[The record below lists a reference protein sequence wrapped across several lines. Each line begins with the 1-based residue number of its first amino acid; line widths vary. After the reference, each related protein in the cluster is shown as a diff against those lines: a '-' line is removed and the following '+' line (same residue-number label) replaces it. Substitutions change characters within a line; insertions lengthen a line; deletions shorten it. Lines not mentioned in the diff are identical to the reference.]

1 MKKAV
6 VKKAVMKKAVVKKVE
21 QYGDG
26 RDAVRQAPDEA
37 EFERRLGALLDGYAG
52 ELPGPGEDLVTGGM
66 VRGRRMRVRRRA
78 LWGAATVVCAGVVA
92 GGAALGAGPRGGPA
106 AQADGVTIPVF
117 EPVAA
122 ASGPPAGTRPLTGEE
137 AVTTLRGLLP
147 GAPAT
152 TGQRGWQGPREAAR
166 ADAGGR
172 LLVAGAEVA
181 VSVQGNVQLTAVEA
195 LGKDAARAA
204 AEEAGR
210 QDKSG
215 TAAPDKEA
223 ARDASGKGAKAS
235 GKGAKKVRPVTRA
248 ELRAFYSCAARAA
261 PGITVSGCDARN
273 LADDAVLI
281 TYEEHEGRLVRRT
294 ADLLRKDGTR
304 IVVTTANA
312 ADAERGPASTATPPL
327 TTAELARVAQ
337 AGAWQPWVKP

>member
-1 MKKAV
+1 MKRL
-6 VKKAVMKKAVVKKVE
+6 
-21 QYGDG
+21 QRYGDG

-52 ELPGPGEDLVTGGM
+52 ELAGPGEDLVAGGM
-66 VRGRRMRVRRRA
+66 VRGRRMRGRRRA
-78 LWGAATVVCAGVVA
+78 LWGAAAVVCAGVVA
-92 GGAALGAGPRGGPA
+92 GGAALGAGPGGGPA

-152 TGQRGWQGPREAAR
+152 TGRRGWQGPREAAR

-172 LLVAGAEVA
+172 LLVAGAEVT

-195 LGKDAARAA
+195 LGKDAARTA

-215 TAAPDKEA
+215 TTAPDKEA
-223 ARDASGKGAKAS
+223 ARDASGQGTKDKGAN
-235 GKGAKKVRPVTRA
+235 GEGAKKVRPVTRA
-248 ELRAFYSCAARAA
+248 ELRTFYSCAAKAA

-273 LADDAVLI
+273 LADGSVLI
-281 TYEEHEGRLVRRT
+281 TYEEHDGRLVRRT

-304 IVVTTANA
+304 VVVTTANA

-327 TTAELARVAQ
+327 TTAELARVAR
-337 AGAWQPWVKP
+337 AKAWQPWVKP